1 MPRRQGDTF
10 CRPGKRKKR
19 RLLKKLQVDRKSF
32 LAENDKGSY
41 YQWPNEETRE
51 SAKEEIGSSA
61 KKLLNES
68 AENVDE
74 CPTGARDDV
83 LQKPTQLTL
92 VDPNSLET
100 GIIIQLCARN
110 VVTLSSC

>member
-1 MPRRQGDTF
+1 ME
-10 CRPGKRKKR
+10 KRARKALTTSKR
-19 RLLKKLQVDRKSF
+19 NSGRT
-32 LAENDKGSY
+32 
-41 YQWPNEETRE
+41 EETRE

-74 CPTGARDDV
+74 CPSGALDDV

>member
-1 MPRRQGDTF
+1 MIE
-10 CRPGKRKKR
+10 KRARKALTTSKR
-19 RLLKKLQVDRKSF
+19 NSGRT
-32 LAENDKGSY
+32 
-41 YQWPNEETRE
+41 EEARE

-74 CPTGARDDV
+74 CPSGARDDV